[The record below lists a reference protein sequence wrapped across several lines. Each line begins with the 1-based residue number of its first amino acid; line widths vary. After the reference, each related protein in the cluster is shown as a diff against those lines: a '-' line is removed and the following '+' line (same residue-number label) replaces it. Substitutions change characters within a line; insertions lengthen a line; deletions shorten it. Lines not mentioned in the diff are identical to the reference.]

1 MGRFSFESLPMSIII
16 TIFASEL
23 RKRHNRL
30 RFVQARFAIVFNW
43 YPGFQQFF
51 LLFKLISVGLMFR

>member
-23 RKRHNRL
+23 RKTAQPLTFCSSSFCHS
-30 RFVQARFAIVFNW
+30 I
-43 YPGFQQFF
+43 
-51 LLFKLISVGLMFR
+51 